1 MENGQILA
9 YSNIKHG
16 DLTMNHVELNMNNMK
31 TEDMGMYW
39 TVQTSNIIFSADIGM
54 RTYKEYKI
62 EPSKGHNQQQ
72 FCLSDL
78 RFSFKVKFKVY
89 LSRSRIFVRKTSC
102 KKGKPEDKTWS
113 SQQSGKSQQK

>member
-39 TVQTSNIIFSADIGM
+39 TVQTSNMENMGIHHIF
-54 RTYKEYKI
+54 
-62 EPSKGHNQQQ
+62 
-72 FCLSDL
+72 C
-78 RFSFKVKFKVY
+78 
-89 LSRSRIFVRKTSC
+89 
-102 KKGKPEDKTWS
+102 
-113 SQQSGKSQQK
+113 

>member
-102 KKGKPEDKTWS
+102 QERKTRG
-113 SQQSGKSQQK
+113 QNMV